1 MGIRY
6 CWKQIKQKVS
16 GLKYIALASL
26 TGFVGFL
33 FLYYQIIHEFQIH
46 VDIVAGIF
54 TVISI
59 VFCFSMYCVEKIK
72 NIEKDL
78 QLVEAQNTLQKRA
91 YDQLDITYTSREK
104 AYHDMNKHLH
114 TIQYLLEQ
122 GEPETVKT
130 YVNSLIGEHDNVSV
144 QVRTGIRIVDMI
156 LSDKEQMADKQKTQI
171 VMVTQHLSKNT
182 SIEQKDICALLSN
195 LLDNAIEAKP
205 KRIDVIIKQVQG
217 MLMVQ
222 VRNDIVEKPRKEN
235 GRFLTRKSNQIE
247 HGWGLRSVEA
257 VVEKYF
263 GSIEYLVDDKSF
275 SVNIL
280 MNY

>member
-1 MGIRY
+1 
-6 CWKQIKQKVS
+6 
-16 GLKYIALASL
+16 
-26 TGFVGFL
+26 
-33 FLYYQIIHEFQIH
+33 
-46 VDIVAGIF
+46 
-54 TVISI
+54 
-59 VFCFSMYCVEKIK
+59 
-72 NIEKDL
+72 
-78 QLVEAQNTLQKRA
+78 
-91 YDQLDITYTSREK
+91 
-104 AYHDMNKHLH
+104 
-114 TIQYLLEQ
+114 
-122 GEPETVKT
+122 
-130 YVNSLIGEHDNVSV
+130 
-144 QVRTGIRIVDMI
+144 MI
-156 LSDKEQMADKQKTQI
+156 LSDKEQKADKQKTQI

-182 SIEQKDICALLSN
+182 SIEQKDICALFSN